1 MGSPGVNAGVPDWM
15 AEADRV
21 LGDETSAEEDIDRV
35 VDEISSLDVTALPGG
50 IGASQLDPVVL
61 QRIIAVLR
69 VRRAAVAVELADL
82 GRQRADL
89 ARRHR
94 GVAGYTRS
102 GI

>member
-1 MGSPGVNAGVPDWM
+1 VSAGDVPEWL

-21 LGDETSAEEDIDRV
+21 LGDEASAEHDVDRV
-35 VDEISSLDVTALPGG
+35 VAEISSFDLAALPGG
-50 IGASQLDPVVL
+50 VGASQLDPVVL

-69 VRRAAVAVELADL
+69 VRRAAAAVELADL

-94 GVAGYTRS
+94 GVAGYTRT
-102 GI
+102 GL